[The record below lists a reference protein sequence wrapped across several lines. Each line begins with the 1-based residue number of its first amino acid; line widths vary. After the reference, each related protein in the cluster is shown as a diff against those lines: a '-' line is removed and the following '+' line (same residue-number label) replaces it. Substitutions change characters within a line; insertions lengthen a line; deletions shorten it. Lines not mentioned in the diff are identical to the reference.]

1 MTAKNEETFF
11 ISTHGTMRAKFAVK
25 NSWKI
30 EKNSASFMDIPDRAY
45 SMYAV
50 CNSYIM

>member
-11 ISTHGTMRAKFAVK
+11 ISTLGNMRAKFAVK

-30 EKNSASFMDIPDRAY
+30 LKN
-45 SMYAV
+45 
-50 CNSYIM
+50 